1 MYVNFNIDINKELK
15 DITSSLLLSYF
26 VGWREETQYWK
37 QTELAALFDLN
48 PKTIERKLKELQES
62 QYIEYCTI
70 GRNKVK
76 TTKITLLQK
85 AKKFIIQP
93 SQPSIKS
100 KEDKEANQSQQIDY
114 SKIYEYYANK
124 MLNDIEQ

>member
-26 VGWREETQYWK
+26 VVWRVETQYWK

-62 QYIEYCTI
+62 QYIEYSTI

-76 TTKITLLQK
+76 TTKITLLHK
-85 AKKFIIQP
+85 AKKFIIP
-93 SQPSIKS
+93 PPKPSIKS
-100 KEDKEANQSQQIDY
+100 KEDNESNQSQQIDY

-124 MLNDIEQ
+124 MLNDLEQ

>member
-76 TTKITLLQK
+76 TTKITLLPK
-85 AKKFIIQP
+85 AKKFII
-93 SQPSIKS
+93 QPSIKS
-100 KEDKEANQSQQIDY
+100 KEDKEANKSQQIDY

-124 MLNDIEQ
+124 MLNDLEQ

>member
-1 MYVNFNIDINKELK
+1 MYVNYNIDINKELK

-76 TTKITLLQK
+76 TTKITLLPK

-93 SQPSIKS
+93 SKPSINS

-114 SKIYEYYANK
+114 LQIYELYANK
-124 MLNDIEQ
+124 MLNDLEQ

>member
-93 SQPSIKS
+93 SKPSIKS

>member
-26 VGWREETQYWK
+26 VGWRQETQYWK

-76 TTKITLLQK
+76 TTKITLLPK

-93 SQPSIKS
+93 SKPSIKS

-114 SKIYEYYANK
+114 LQIYELYANK
-124 MLNDIEQ
+124 MLNDLEQ

>member
-76 TTKITLLQK
+76 TTKITLLPK

-93 SQPSIKS
+93 SKPSIKS

-114 SKIYEYYANK
+114 LQIYELYANK
-124 MLNDIEQ
+124 MLNDLEQ

>member
-76 TTKITLLQK
+76 TTKITLLPK

-93 SQPSIKS
+93 SKPSIKS
-100 KEDKEANQSQQIDY
+100 KEDKESNQSQQIDY
-114 SKIYEYYANK
+114 LQIYELYANK
-124 MLNDIEQ
+124 MLNDLEQ

>member
-48 PKTIERKLKELQES
+48 SKTIERKLKELQES

-85 AKKFIIQP
+85 AKKFIIHP
-93 SQPSIKS
+93 SKPSIKS

>member
-1 MYVNFNIDINKELK
+1 MYIIFNTQINKELK

-26 VGWREETQYWK
+26 VGWRKETQYWK

-93 SQPSIKS
+93 STPSIKS
-100 KEDKEANQSQQIDY
+100 KEANQSQQIDY

-124 MLNDIEQ
+124 MLNDIDQ

>member
-1 MYVNFNIDINKELK
+1 MYVNYNIDINKELK

-37 QTELAALFDLN
+37 QTELAALLKKKK
-48 PKTIERKLKELQES
+48 KTIERKLKELQES

-76 TTKITLLQK
+76 TTKITLLPK

-93 SQPSIKS
+93 SKPSINS

-114 SKIYEYYANK
+114 LQIYELYANK
-124 MLNDIEQ
+124 MLNDLEQ